1 MSDKNKSVL
10 GGGLF
15 GKESAVFEVSLNLT
29 PLMDVMSN
37 LLFFLLA
44 AFGAS
49 VIAVLQTTVPVRS
62 EDESSIDTAMDKVT
76 VTLQVNAAGFTLNCE
91 SGTIPE
97 EQLAPYG
104 AQLAKRAGAY
114 DNDALTVA
122 LKRIKE
128 RFPASKTIVM
138 VPDDDIRYQVLVDI
152 MDAAR
157 DWTGPGGQKRT
168 LFHEVVMSGV
178 DPRALIAPAAAP
190 ALPASVPAPALPA
203 PVGP

>member
-1 MSDKNKSVL
+1 MSEKKHSAL

-76 VTLQVNAAGFTLNCE
+76 VTLQVNRAGFTLNCE

-97 EQLAPYG
+97 EQLNQYG
-104 AQLAKRAGAY
+104 AQLAKRAGEY
-114 DNDALTVA
+114 DNAALTAA
-122 LKRIKE
+122 LKRIKD

-138 VPDDDIRYQVLVDI
+138 VPDDDIRYQVLVKV

-157 DWTGPGGQKRT
+157 EWGGGPAGQKRT
-168 LFHEVVMSGV
+168 LFPEVVMSGV
-178 DPRALIAPAAAP
+178 DPRALLAPAVAP
-190 ALPASVPAPALPA
+190 VPAPVPAPAPAA

>member
-1 MSDKNKSVL
+1 MSETKSAL

-15 GKESAVFEVSLNLT
+15 GKESAVYDVYLNLT

-76 VTLQVNAAGFTLNCE
+76 VTLQVNAAGFTVNCE

-97 EQLAPYG
+97 EQLTAYG
-104 AQLAKRAGAY
+104 AQIAKRGADY
-114 DNDALTVA
+114 DNVTLNGH
-122 LKRIKE
+122 LKRIKD

-138 VPDDDIRYQVLVDI
+138 VPDDNIRYQVLVDI
-152 MDAAR
+152 MDHAR
-157 DWTGPGGQKRT
+157 DWTGPDKVKRV
-168 LFHEVVMSGV
+168 LFPEVVMSGV
-178 DPRALIAPAAAP
+178 DPRALVAPAAPAAP
-190 ALPASVPAPALPA
+190 APVAPAPAPPP

>member
-1 MSDKNKSVL
+1 MSEKRQSAL

-62 EDESSIDTAMDKVT
+62 EDDSSIDTALDKVT
-76 VTLQVNAAGFTLNCE
+76 VTLVVNTAGFTVNSE

-97 EQLAPYG
+97 EQLAQYA
-104 AQLAKRAGAY
+104 AQIAKRGPDY
-114 DNDALTVA
+114 DLPALTTA
-122 LKRIKE
+122 LKRIKD
-128 RFPASKTIVM
+128 RFPASKVLVM
-138 VPDDDIRYQVLVDI
+138 VPDDDIRYQVIVNI

-157 DWTGPGGQKRT
+157 DWAGPNRQKRV
-168 LFHEVVMSGV
+168 LFSEIVMSGV
-178 DPRALIAPAAAP
+178 DPRALMAPPATPVPPPAPAAPAAP
-190 ALPASVPAPALPA
+190 A
-203 PVGP
+203 GP

>member
-1 MSDKNKSVL
+1 MADQKHSAL

-15 GKESAVFEVSLNLT
+15 GKESAVYDVYLNLT

-49 VIAVLQTTVPVRS
+49 VIAVLQTTVPVRTD
-62 EDESSIDTAMDKVT
+62 DESSVDTAMDKVT
-76 VTLQVNAAGFTLNCE
+76 VTLQVNAAGFTINCE

-97 EQLAPYG
+97 DQLNQYG

-114 DNDALTVA
+114 DNPALTVA
-122 LKRIKE
+122 LKRIKD
-128 RFPASKTIVM
+128 RFPASKTMVM
-138 VPDDDIRYQVLVDI
+138 VPDDDIRYQMLVDI

-157 DWTGPGGQKRT
+157 EWSGPGGQKRI
-168 LFHEVVMSGV
+168 LFPEVVMSGV
-178 DPRALIAPAAAP
+178 DPRALVPAGEAPAA
-190 ALPASVPAPALPA
+190 PAPAPA
-203 PVGP
+203 PAQPAGP